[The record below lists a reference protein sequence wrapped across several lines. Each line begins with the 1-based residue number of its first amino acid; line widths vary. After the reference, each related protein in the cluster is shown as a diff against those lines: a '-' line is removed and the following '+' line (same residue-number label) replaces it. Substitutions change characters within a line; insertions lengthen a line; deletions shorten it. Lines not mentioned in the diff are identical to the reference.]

1 MQDTGRTITPEAVS
15 VSVDVAGLGSRLV
28 ALAVDSLIQL
38 ALLTPV
44 VAILARSDLGDTAG
58 IIAISITLFLVVWA
72 YFPLFESFWRGRTPG
87 KRAMRL
93 RVVRTDGQPAGGAA
107 ILVRNLIRFVDV
119 LLFPFL
125 AVIAMLLT
133 PRSQRLGDLAAGTIV
148 VRERK
153 AAAPTVHA
161 AVDRP
166 DLPSVDATGITEREY
181 DVIRSFL
188 LRRPSLQP
196 AIRADLAATLAH
208 SVRGRIGAPPAGLT
222 DELLLEAVASSYRR
236 RFAGGASVT

>member
-1 MQDTGRTITPEAVS
+1 MDVGRTITPEAVS

-28 ALAVDSLIQL
+28 ALVVDALIQL
-38 ALLTPV
+38 AILIPV
-44 VAILARSDLGDTAG
+44 VMILAQVDLGDTAA
-58 IIAISITLFLVVWA
+58 IVAISITLFLVLWA
-72 YFPLFESFWRGRTPG
+72 YFPLFEWFWRGRTPG

-119 LLFPFL
+119 WVFPFL
-125 AVIAMLLT
+125 AVISMLLT
-133 PRSQRLGDLAAGTIV
+133 ERSQRLGDLAAGTIV
-148 VRERK
+148 VRDRK
-153 AAAPTVHA
+153 TIAPAVHTA
-161 AVDRP
+161 IERP
-166 DLPSVDATGITEREY
+166 DLPTVDATGITEREY

-196 AIRADLAATLAH
+196 AVRSDLAATLAH
-208 SVRGRIGAPPAGLT
+208 SVRGRIGASPAGVN

-236 RFAGGASVT
+236 RFTGGSTLT